1 MPSLAMLTL
10 RRVTRLDILM
20 ERLKLYSDEG
30 RGGASL
36 KVNKEKGHCAD
47 ISIYLC
53 PTPVFANLA
62 RVNDVAD
69 RMTPAYSLVHHAI

>member
-1 MPSLAMLTL
+1 
-10 RRVTRLDILM
+10 
-20 ERLKLYSDEG
+20 
-30 RGGASL
+30 L